1 VNSPQRWEYKIEP
14 IFNPIR
20 AEAVLNS
27 FADQGWRLAA
37 VLWPGQEHQFVDPAN
52 HRSVAKGP
60 WFILEREYNAEEEVS
75 HGDPG
80 D

>member
-1 VNSPQRWEYKIEP
+1 VSSQRRWEYKVAP

-27 FADQGWRLAA
+27 FADQGWRLSA
-37 VLWPGQEHQFVDPAN
+37 VTWPDQEHQFVDPAL
-52 HRSVAKGP
+52 RESVAKGP
-60 WFILEREYNAEEEVS
+60 WFILEREYHAEEEVS

>member
-1 VNSPQRWEYKIEP
+1 M
-14 IFNPIR
+14 
-20 AEAVLNS
+20 
-27 FADQGWRLAA
+27 
-37 VLWPGQEHQFVDPAN
+37 WPGQEHQFVDPAN